1 MTVLGVSGD
10 SIESH
15 HRFREKHGLTFDLL
29 SDADGDT
36 CERYGV
42 WKEKKMYGKT
52 HMGIERTTFVI
63 GPDAR
68 VEHVFP
74 KVRVDGH
81 VDAVL
86 AAIGEPAS

>member
-1 MTVLGVSGD
+1 MTVLGVSKD
-10 SIESH
+10 TIESH
-15 HRFREKHGLTFDLL
+15 HRFREQQGLTFDLL

-42 WKEKKMYGKT
+42 WKEKKLYGKT

-63 GPDAR
+63 DADGR
-68 VEHVFP
+68 VAEVFP

-86 AAIGEPAS
+86 EAVGASPS